1 MIGLYLDKSCI
12 KTLTKL
18 CACLTFI
25 QPILQ
30 HFYSD
35 TVIKASINFQF
46 NKPSIQQKTQTKNY
60 IFVKNTHTH
69 TKGTGR
75 RKTYL
80 GLLVLIMNKDRRQ
93 QNEKEIRWCHQLT
106 HWHVCRLTLQFKPTG
121 MFAKQH
127 HLPKQAFY
135 NNFLLLAMS
144 LFCLCSPAGLSSSF

>member
-46 NKPSIQQKTQTKNY
+46 NKPSIQQKTKTKNY

-69 TKGTGR
+69 KRDREKKNLFGTSG
-75 RKTYL
+75 T
-80 GLLVLIMNKDRRQ
+80 DH
-93 QNEKEIRWCHQLT
+93 E
-106 HWHVCRLTLQFKPTG
+106 
-121 MFAKQH
+121 
-127 HLPKQAFY
+127 
-135 NNFLLLAMS
+135 
-144 LFCLCSPAGLSSSF
+144 

>member
-46 NKPSIQQKTQTKNY
+46 NKRPKPRITSLSK
-60 IFVKNTHTH
+60 THTH
-69 TKGTGR
+69 TQKGQGEE
-75 RKTYL
+75 K
-80 GLLVLIMNKDRRQ
+80 LIWDF
-93 QNEKEIRWCHQLT
+93 W
-106 HWHVCRLTLQFKPTG
+106 
-121 MFAKQH
+121 
-127 HLPKQAFY
+127 Y
-135 NNFLLLAMS
+135 
-144 LFCLCSPAGLSSSF
+144 